1 MHLPRLWTDAPV
13 VMTTQVKMQGGTNQ
27 TRGATGRSRPGQK
40 GPNSA
45 DKEGQT
51 TGLKKKQSKET
62 PENQEV
68 KRGVRPGKVEEG
80 EEGGLC
86 LTPCSVFKMVA
97 FVCSESVIPAI
108 PDSKRDRVRCFIHCS
123 QATYFVAFGVE
134 RSYIILRYSFA

>member
-13 VMTTQVKMQGGTNQ
+13 VMKTQVN
-27 TRGATGRSRPGQK
+27 RC
-40 GPNSA
+40 
-45 DKEGQT
+45 KEGQT
-51 TGLKKKQSKET
+51 RQGEPLVGPDRGKKGPTQRTRRARQQDRKRGKET

-108 PDSKRDRVRCFIHCS
+108 PNGKGDRVLCFIYCS
-123 QATYFVAFGVE
+123 QATYFVACGVE
-134 RSYIILRYSFA
+134 RSYVNIRCSFA

>member
-13 VMTTQVKMQGGTNQ
+13 VMKTQVN
-27 TRGATGRSRPGQK
+27 RC
-40 GPNSA
+40 
-45 DKEGQT
+45 KEGQT
-51 TGLKKKQSKET
+51 RQGEPLVGPDRGKKGPTQRTRRARQQGRKRSKET

-68 KRGVRPGKVEEG
+68 KRGVRPGIVEEG

>member
-13 VMTTQVKMQGGTNQ
+13 VMKTQVN
-27 TRGATGRSRPGQK
+27 RC
-40 GPNSA
+40 
-45 DKEGQT
+45 KEGQT
-51 TGLKKKQSKET
+51 RQGEPLVGPDRGKKGPTQRTRRARQQGRKRSKET

-68 KRGVRPGKVEEG
+68 KRGVRPGIVEEG

-134 RSYIILRYSFA
+134 HSYIIRRYSFA